1 MRKVVAVLL
10 GCLVLAGCASD
21 WQGEVRLKVTRI
33 YDQQTLPGDPVEKTA
48 SLDLVG
54 SMPKDAPDDRN
65 FSGTGVELK
74 EIEGEV
80 KVGDEVICTAKQHQP
95 AGIQTNMIE
104 TELSGC
110 KKA

>member
-1 MRKVVAVLL
+1 MRKIVAVLL

-33 YDQQTLPGDPVEKTA
+33 YDQQTLPGDPIEKTA
-48 SLDLVG
+48 SVDLVG
-54 SMPKDAPDDRN
+54 SMPKDAPDSVN
-65 FSGTGVELK
+65 FSGGGVELK
-74 EIEGEV
+74 NIEGEV
-80 KVGDEVICTAKQHQP
+80 KIGDEIICTAKQHKP

-104 TELSGC
+104 TELTGC